1 MPRAAFEALSDR
13 LTKALIRGDFR
24 LYRSV
29 FWLPLCIETRDGDS
43 YLLTNDSELARDFDL
58 YRIAITVNGV
68 TDFVRRIR
76 FFEAE
81 TPDTLKVT
89 VEMNILRGAERLV
102 QPFASR
108 FTMVHDGEWRFRAIQ
123 SAPGHIRWTL
133 GQGPL
138 DRRDLE

>member
-1 MPRAAFEALSDR
+1 MPRAAFETLSET
-13 LTKALIRGDFR
+13 LTKALIYGDFP

-29 FWLPLCIETRDGDS
+29 FWLPLCIEPREGES
-43 YLLTNDSELARDFDL
+43 YLLSSDPELERDFDL

-76 FFEAE
+76 YFEADDPE
-81 TPDTLKVT
+81 RLLVT

-102 QPFASR
+102 QPFTSR
-108 FTMVHDGEWRFRAIQ
+108 FTMERQGEWRFRAIQ

-138 DRRDLE
+138 DGSDLG